1 MVKIIILFGS
11 LFVFECFANDAK
23 VGKKSNVQNLAEP
36 EFLISE
42 TYRNGAYLIYDC
54 KERHFA
60 CVNEESYKLCQDNRK
75 KSFIRKHSHHRCA
88 PLKKF
93 DQQANCFKVQMN
105 LIEKNPDKR
114 FCINLD
120 RKLLN

>member
-11 LFVFECFANDAK
+11 FFILTSYAK
-23 VGKKSNVQNLAEP
+23 DEKKSNVQNLEKP
-36 EFLISE
+36 EYLISE

-60 CVNEESYKLCQDNRK
+60 CVNDESYKLCQDNRK
-75 KSFIRKHSHHRCA
+75 KSFLLRQSHHPCA

-93 DQQANCFKVQMN
+93 TEQSFCFKQQIK
-105 LIEKNPDKR
+105 LIEKNPDKK
-114 FCINLD
+114 FCINID